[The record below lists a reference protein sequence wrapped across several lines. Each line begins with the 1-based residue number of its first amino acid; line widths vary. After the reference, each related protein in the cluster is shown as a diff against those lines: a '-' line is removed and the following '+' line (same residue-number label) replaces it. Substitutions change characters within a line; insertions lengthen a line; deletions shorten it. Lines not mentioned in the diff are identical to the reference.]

1 MPPLVAVLFALTPPC
16 THHPRHV
23 APCIP
28 IYGEEGAGAGREDG
42 AERGRGQGKERAKYA
57 APWPGPENTFASPH
71 RQICVGHAATF
82 RHASPA
88 ASAPAS
94 RFFGGSRLAA
104 GRAAS
109 RDPLAPGPR
118 RRVPTFLLVL
128 GYRIAPDG
136 HVFCVV
142 ILPEFRPSRNLR
154 RVFVSLHACLRREN
168 LQFLRRVFDF
178 IDE

>member
-1 MPPLVAVLFALTPPC
+1 MYASPSSRCPLHTNLRGGGGRRRA
-16 THHPRHV
+16 
-23 APCIP
+23 
-28 IYGEEGAGAGREDG
+28 GGWGGEGAGAG
-42 AERGRGQGKERAKYA
+42 ERAGEICSALAGARKYLCEST
-57 APWPGPENTFASPH
+57 PPG
-71 RQICVGHAATF
+71 CVGHAATF